1 MINRRIL
8 LGYSINGDNLT
19 LKNSPKHEF
28 RKEVYQMFIKNFTKS
43 RDCITNR
50 GEFGIDKIKL
60 CLRQELLNRN
70 LLDSISWHYD
80 SNKRTKLYYLRTNR
94 NLIIEKVGR
103 FYLFIIN
110 QEFFNHSLIP
120 PRNFILLQVCYAIHC
135 LATEKFIPVQPQLE
149 LYLPYIQHI
158 TELEIYFSLKKK
170 YFDILQ
176 NRFFSSREEAEVNHG
191 LFHFKETETFYSYNG
206 YEDSSVCLYNKQKK
220 DFHDNQYSQ
229 DEINSFR
236 LPYRLEFRL
245 RGKDVSDIL
254 KLHGSLNTV
263 FTKFLPTLAFLHNKY
278 VKNNLE
284 FNIPIRSKYQR
295 VIKKSPEVTSI
306 RNRR

>member
-1 MINRRIL
+1 MNLEIR
-8 LGYSINGDNLT
+8 SIKML
-19 LKNSPKHEF
+19 
-28 RKEVYQMFIKNFTKS
+28 VKNFTNS
-43 RDCITNR
+43 RDSIINR

-60 CLRQELLNRN
+60 CLKQELLNRN

-120 PRNFILLQVCYAIHC
+120 PRNYILLQVCCAIHC
-135 LATEKFIPVQPQLE
+135 LAAEGFIPLQNQIGF
-149 LYLPYIQHI
+149 YLPYIQHI
-158 TELEIYFSLKKK
+158 TELEIYFSLKEN
-170 YFDILQ
+170 YFDILET
-176 NRFFSSREEAEVNHG
+176 RFFSSREEAEENHG
-191 LFHFKETETFYSYNG
+191 LFHYKGTETFYSYNG

-220 DFHDNQYSQ
+220 DFHDNQYNK
-229 DEINSFR
+229 DEIRAVR

-245 RGKDVSDIL
+245 RGKDVSKII
-254 KLHGSLNTV
+254 KLNGSLNTV
-263 FTKFLPTLAFLHNKY
+263 FTNFLPTLAFLHNKY
-278 VKNNLE
+278 VKNNME

-295 VIKKSPEVTSI
+295 VIRKSPEVTSI